1 MSEHQIIT
9 IFFRE
14 LDQLALK
21 RLENIANTPFSIYL
35 NGVNFQLVKKTV
47 TYFPTGDSKS
57 EKRTKEVYGNTSYRF
72 NEKSTNFDIPVGS
85 EIYFFST
92 KQIV

>member
-35 NGVNFQLVKKTV
+35 NGGNFQLVKKTV